1 VSVDDNDFELA
12 ARVAGGDV
20 DAWAVLYDRYAS
32 SVYAFAAHLLGRDH
46 AEDVVQE
53 SFIRLWRGAARFDPA
68 RGAFSSWFYGIVRHH
83 IQDQLRHRRREERL
97 MVASDADELL
107 AEAPIPGVDVPE
119 AVWRRERGKAVLRAL
134 QSLPPD
140 QRRVLVLAYFGVGL
154 SQTAIA
160 DYLGWPLGTVKK
172 RTRLGLQ
179 KLRHLLDAPMPS
191 VDRAAEPKEAR
202 RDPKEAR
209 RDL

>member
-1 VSVDDNDFELA
+1 MSIDSDSELVL
-12 ARVAGGDV
+12 RVAGGDV
-20 DAWAVLYDRYAS
+20 DAWSTLYDRYAS
-32 SVYAFAAHLLGRDH
+32 SVYAFAAHMLGRDH

-53 SFIRLWRGAARFDPA
+53 SFLRLWRSAGRFDPA
-68 RGAFSSWFYGIVRHH
+68 RGAFSSWFYAIVRHH
-83 IQDQLRHRRREERL
+83 IQDRLRHRRREERL

-107 AEAPIPGVDVPE
+107 SEAPIPGVDVPE
-119 AVWRRERGKAVLRAL
+119 VVLQRERGRAVLRAL

-179 KLRHLLDAPMPS
+179 KLRHLLDPDTPPTE
-191 VDRAAEPKEAR
+191 RPAEPKEAR
-202 RDPKEAR
+202 RD
-209 RDL
+209 L

>member
-1 VSVDDNDFELA
+1 VSIDDSDVELA
-12 ARVAGGDV
+12 AKVAGGDV
-20 DAWAVLYDRYAS
+20 DAWSALYDRYAS
-32 SVYAFAAHLLGRDH
+32 SVYAFAAHVLGRDH

-53 SFIRLWRGAARFDPA
+53 SFLRLWRAAARFDPT

-83 IQDQLRHRRREERL
+83 IQDQLRSRRREERM
-97 MVASDADELL
+97 MVGSDADELL
-107 AEAPIPGVDVPE
+107 AAAPIPGVDVPDV
-119 AVWRRERGKAVLRAL
+119 VWRRERGKAVLRAL

-140 QRRVLVLAYFGVGL
+140 QRRVLVLAYFGLGL

-179 KLRHLLDAPMPS
+179 KLRHLLDPATPS
-191 VDRAAEPKEAR
+191 ADRAAEPKEAR
-202 RDPKEAR
+202 RDV
-209 RDL
+209 